1 MTEHVCIYYFSLG
14 YKLVMVT
21 KSSLYM
27 KLIQGFRLVIVH
39 CFNMSWMMQENYS
52 MYVNP
57 VFLILPFYSIFCN
70 LSITISHQTRLE
82 GISANK
88 AMQFAVVLEVT
99 LLIFSLLF
107 FIKRPDC
114 FELSFRL

>member
-1 MTEHVCIYYFSLG
+1 MYILFFTCIQIGYGYQIFSIHETNL
-14 YKLVMVT
+14 
-21 KSSLYM
+21 
-27 KLIQGFRLVIVH
+27 FRLVIVH
-39 CFNMSWMMQENYS
+39 CFHMSWMMQENYS

-57 VFLILPFYSIFCN
+57 VFLILPFYSIFSN
-70 LSITISHQTRLE
+70 LCITISHQTRLE

-114 FELSFRL
+114 FEVSFRL